1 MTTNT
6 ELPEGLALIPP
17 GSRVLCAVSG
27 GSDSMCLLHLLWT
40 QQEERNLRVLAAHYE
55 HGLRGEESLRDA
67 RFVESW
73 CRERGIPCVVGHGDV
88 ASYAREKGLGLE
100 EAARELRYAFLEQTA
115 AQQNC
120 DWIVTAHTADD
131 NAETLLFHLL
141 RGSGAAGL
149 GGIPRQRG
157 RIIRPLLDTSRAE
170 IEDYLRQNAVPHVE
184 DSSNENEIYSRNLLR
199 RRVMPVLRQLNPRC
213 EEAMG
218 RTARLLERD
227 EDCLAGQAA
236 AFLASQRPDSLDG
249 AALLALH
256 PAIASRV
263 LRLWWPAALSFEQ
276 SQAVL
281 VFAAGTER
289 AALDLPGG
297 VLRREQGRLYR
308 GEERRVCLPER
319 ELPSVGSLELPEAG
333 LILRCDGPEPAE
345 EINGLF
351 KTYLFKYEKIC
362 GKMTC
367 TGRREGD
374 RFHPAGRGCG
384 KTLKALLTE
393 AGLTRE
399 QRERTPVLRDEAG
412 ILAVLGFGVDE
423 RVRARPGDRVL
434 RVSWKNTF
442 ESTK

>member
-1 MTTNT
+1 MIT
-6 ELPEGLALIPP
+6 ELLPK

-27 GSDSMCLLHLLWT
+27 GADSMALLHRLWLGR
-40 QQEERNLRVLAAHYE
+40 ESLGIAVCAAHYE
-55 HGLRGEESLRDA
+55 HGLRGEEARRDA
-67 RFVESW
+67 DFVAHW
-73 CRERGIPCVVGHGDV
+73 CREREIPCLVEHGDV
-88 ASYAREKGLGLE
+88 SAYAGERHLGLE
-100 EAARELRYAFLEQTA
+100 EAARELRYAFLERA
-115 AQQNC
+115 AERLNC
-120 DWIVTAHTADD
+120 DLIATAHTADD

-157 RIIRPLLDTSRAE
+157 KIIRPLLDTSRAE
-170 IEDYLRQNAVPHVE
+170 IEAYLEENAVPHVQ

-227 EDCLAGQAA
+227 EDCLSGQAA
-236 AFLASQRPDSLDG
+236 AFLASQRPDSLDA
-249 AALLALH
+249 AALTALH
-256 PAIASRV
+256 PAVASRV

-276 SQAVL
+276 TRTVL
-281 VFAAGTER
+281 AFAAGTER

-297 VLRREQGRLYR
+297 ALRREQGRLYR
-308 GEERRVCLPER
+308 GEEPRVCLPER
-319 ELPSVGSLELPEAG
+319 ELPREGSLDLPEAG
-333 LILRCDGPEPAE
+333 LSLNCELLEQAE

-362 GKMTC
+362 GKITC
-367 TGRREGD
+367 TCRREGD

-384 KTLKALLTE
+384 KTLKALFTE
-393 AGLTRE
+393 AGLTGE
-399 QRERTPVLRDEAG
+399 QRDRIPVLRDEMG

-423 RVRARPGDRVL
+423 RVCARPGDRVL
-434 RVSWKNTF
+434 RVSWKNSF
-442 ESTK
+442 EESK

>member
-1 MTTNT
+1 MIT
-6 ELPEGLALIPP
+6 ELIKP

-27 GSDSMCLLHLLWT
+27 GADSMALLHRLWSAR
-40 QQEERNLRVLAAHYE
+40 ESLGIAVCAAHYE
-55 HGLRGEESLRDA
+55 HGLRGAESRRDA
-67 RFVESW
+67 DFVARW
-73 CRERGIPCVVGHGDV
+73 CRERGIECRVEHGDV
-88 ASYAREKGLGLE
+88 PAYAGEKQLGIE
-100 EAARELRYAFLEQTA
+100 EAARELRYAFLERA
-115 AQQNC
+115 AAELNC
-120 DWIVTAHTADD
+120 DLIATAHTADD

-249 AALLALH
+249 AALTALH
-256 PAIASRV
+256 PALSSRV

-276 SQAVL
+276 TQTVL
-281 VFAAGTER
+281 TFAGGTER

-351 KTYLFKYEKIC
+351 KTYYIKYENINSAVI
-362 GKMTC
+362 C
-367 TGRREGD
+367 TGRRPGD
-374 RFHPAGRGCG
+374 RMRPLGRGCT
-384 KTLKALLTE
+384 KSLKSLFME
-393 AGLTRE
+393 AGFSQY
-399 QRERTPVLRDEAG
+399 QRDTAPVIRDDKG
-412 ILAVLGFGVDE
+412 ILVVCGIAVDE
-423 RVRARPGDRVL
+423 RAAPKAGDRVL
-434 RVSWKNTF
+434 KISF
-442 ESTK
+442 SEI

>member
-1 MTTNT
+1 MIT
-6 ELPEGLALIPP
+6 ELLPQ

-27 GSDSMCLLHLLWT
+27 GADSMALLHRLWSAR
-40 QQEERNLRVLAAHYE
+40 ESLGIAVCAAHYE
-55 HGLRGEESLRDA
+55 HGLRGEESRRDA
-67 RFVESW
+67 DFVARW
-73 CRERGIPCVVGHGDV
+73 CREREIPCLVEHGDV
-88 ASYAREKGLGLE
+88 PAYAGEKQLGIE
-100 EAARELRYAFLEQTA
+100 EAARELRYAFLERA
-115 AQQNC
+115 AAELNC
-120 DWIVTAHTADD
+120 DLIATAHTADD

-227 EDCLAGQAA
+227 EDCLSGQAA

-249 AALLALH
+249 AALTALH

-281 VFAAGTER
+281 AFAAGTER

-297 VLRREQGRLYR
+297 LLRREQGRLYR
-308 GEERRVCLPER
+308 GEETRVCLPER
-319 ELPSVGSLELPEAG
+319 ELPREGSLELPEAG
-333 LILRCDGPEPAE
+333 LSLCCELLEQAE

-384 KTLKALLTE
+384 KTLKALFTE

-399 QRERTPVLRDEAG
+399 QRDCTPVLRDEAG